1 MLEPHVLISSY
12 SLFTILLCLSFSNC
26 AVTTFQVNKWPQI
39 PIYETPPE
47 IADDSASEDEDK
59 DSDEEGEASLKLE
72 LDNGDDDDEEIDD
85 EDEDESI
92 DGVSGEESP
101 LAKKKKKK
109 KKRSKRKKKKKSPG
123 LEDEESLAMSAA
135 EGDYEDGVNL
145 PPKPPP
151 SAAEVALAEAVSR
164 ASMDELPP
172 PSSSS
177 ASSALSK
184 KRGGPVVQWRVPKVE
199 RYEKAPMPPG
209 LVLPNGLVTR
219 DDFMELSGSAGITL
233 KQLNK
238 LQCLLEPSD
247 PSFAGK
253 WTWGGWMMF
262 RDSIL

>member
-1 MLEPHVLISSY
+1 MLISSY
-12 SLFTILLCLSFSNC
+12 SHIRVPGF
-26 AVTTFQVNKWPQI
+26 ATTLQVSKWPQI

-47 IADDSASEDEDK
+47 IEDDSASEDEDE

-72 LDNGDDDDEEIDD
+72 LDNGDDDDDEDEEID
-85 EDEDESI
+85 EADEDESI

-101 LAKKKKKK
+101 AAKKKKKK
-109 KKRSKRKKKKKSPG
+109 KRPKRKKKKKASG
-123 LEDEESLAMSAA
+123 VEDEESLAMSAA
-135 EGDYEDGVNL
+135 EGGDYVDGVNL
-145 PPKPPP
+145 PPKLPP

-164 ASMDELPP
+164 ASLDELPPPP

-184 KRGGPVVQWRVPKVE
+184 KRGGGSVVQWRVPKVK
-199 RYEKAPMPPG
+199 RYEKVPMPPG

-219 DDFMELSGSAGITL
+219 DDFTELSGSAGITL

-253 WTWGGWMMF
+253 RMWGGG
-262 RDSIL
+262 